1 MPTVKIA
8 TDVGTHEG
16 EGAKISTQSSLVTSR
31 NTTSPLS
38 LGTPSYGDTLATLW
52 ALCCHQVGFPC
63 DPLQHRFLKGHVRSS
78 CIFKYAPV
86 KPWEVFRSTIQRMYV
101 SSKIASRKTKLM
113 GWILNFKFSHT
124 FFSKFFGVSYYLPKS
139 NHKINKQVANEP
151 WRKTQLAVWQI
162 YVLGNM
168 ISYCL

>member
-1 MPTVKIA
+1 MHLCSSSQPRVQCSRRCGETDRNQWHRAAHSPGRASGNQHATSCRKMPTVKIA

-113 GWILNFKFSHT
+113 G
-124 FFSKFFGVSYYLPKS
+124 
-139 NHKINKQVANEP
+139 
-151 WRKTQLAVWQI
+151 
-162 YVLGNM
+162 
-168 ISYCL
+168 